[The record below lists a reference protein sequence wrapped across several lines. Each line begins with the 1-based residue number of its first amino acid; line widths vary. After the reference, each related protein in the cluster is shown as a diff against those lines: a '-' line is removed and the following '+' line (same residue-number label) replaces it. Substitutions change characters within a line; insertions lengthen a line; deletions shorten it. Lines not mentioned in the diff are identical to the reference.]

1 MVSIRYFGLA
11 FVMATAPVYAEE
23 PLNYED
29 YQRAIGAGQE
39 RLDYSKRLIG
49 HDKLHT
55 LVPESNAPGTPDNR
69 VPSPPGSD
77 GDVEGSGET
86 SSGPS
91 SEREGEGRDEAA
103 PKNPSD
109 PVANPQPLPKPSA
122 PESNVAANP
131 KSQPRPVKQERS
143 TSTHYISPSLRGA
156 NGRGQRNE
164 ARVTRSNSNRV
175 MFGISLGTTITVTL
189 DNSASNVQ
197 PGFIALRVGETIRG
211 RKNDLPHGSTLF
223 ARSSAVIGSE
233 RLFLNVTKGVTPE
246 GDEFSVQGVVFD
258 NKREP
263 GLAARVVSDG
273 KTLARASSEG
283 LNTLGRE
290 LLSAAPTNGATGA
303 ATEATL
309 SQLLKEKAAGDQAAQ
324 GRPAYVVVASPQAA
338 TVQIESTF

>member
-55 LVPESNAPGTPDNR
+55 LVPEASEPGSPDTR
-69 VPSPPGSD
+69 VPLPPGSG
-77 GDVEGSGET
+77 GDAEGSGKT
-86 SSGPS
+86 LAPPS
-91 SEREGEGRDEAA
+91 EKEGEGRDEAP
-103 PKNPSD
+103 PKSPSD
-109 PVANPQPLPKPSA
+109 PEANPEPLPKPSA
-122 PESNVAANP
+122 PESDVAAKP
-131 KSQPRPVKQERS
+131 KAQPKPVKRERS

-175 MFGISLGTTITVTL
+175 MFGISLGTKITVTL

-233 RLFLNVTKGVTPE
+233 RLFLNVTKGVTPD
-246 GDEFSVQGVVFD
+246 GDEFNVQGVVFD

-263 GLAARVVSDG
+263 GLAARVISDG

-324 GRPAYVVVASPQAA
+324 GRPAYVVVASPQTA